1 MADLGDITGL
11 KFNSSTSY
19 VVVDE
24 IGRGGMG
31 IVFLAEKH
39 SEGVVDTVALKTIRT
54 LQPAQLEKLKKEAN
68 IATCLRHENIVKTY
82 GLECVPFNELP
93 PEFLAEVDKVRYG
106 SERKENVARIV
117 PGAAMQ
123 RSRQILRQQASA
135 ARDDRKL
142 YMMVM
147 DYIEGTDLGA
157 LHRYHVKR
165 QLIMPCMISAFI
177 ISRVARALAYAHQF
191 IVHRDISPENI
202 LLNTQGVVKL
212 TDFGIAVTD
221 PEKSKALAGKFTYM
235 APEQIRQEPLDLRCD
250 LYALGLV
257 LYELLTGIGPHR
269 LPPELTG
276 DALEHRLKMFLSMQI
291 PAPIDVRPDVP
302 KILSDITM
310 KMLASDRNQRYP
322 RAQDTVNHLEQKYL
336 YARGFG
342 PTNNSLQAYWE
353 VFQGDFA
360 NPTNDQLKQ
369 LGFLKDDEHA
379 FVLKRTVTAK
389 DYTALGLDWISRL
402 RGQ

>member
-11 KFNSSTSY
+11 RFNSSTSY

-54 LQPAQLEKLKKEAN
+54 LSPQQLDKLKKEAN

-82 GLECVPFNELP
+82 GLECIPFSELP

-106 SERKENVARIV
+106 SERKEQVARIV
-117 PGAAMQ
+117 PGQLA
-123 RSRQILRQQASA
+123 RTRQLMRANQA

-147 DYIEGTDLGA
+147 DYVEGTDLGA
-157 LHRYHVKR
+157 LHRAHVKR
-165 QLIMPCMISAFI
+165 QIIMPCMIAAFI
-177 ISRVARALAYAHQF
+177 VSRVARALAYAHQF
-191 IVHRDISPENI
+191 IVHRDISPENVLI
-202 LLNTQGVVKL
+202 NTQGVVKL
-212 TDFGIAVTD
+212 SDFGIAVTD
-221 PEKSKALAGKFTYM
+221 PSTSKVVAGKYTYM
-235 APEQIRQEPLDLRCD
+235 APEQLRAEVVDARCD
-250 LYALGLV
+250 IYALGLV
-257 LYELLTGIGPHR
+257 LYELVTGIGPHR

-276 DALEHRLKMFLSMQI
+276 DALDRRLNAFLSMQI

-302 KILSDITM
+302 KILSDIIN
-310 KMLASDRNQRYP
+310 KMLVADRNSRYP
-322 RAQDTVNHLEQKYL
+322 RALDLANHLEQKYL
-336 YARGFG
+336 YASGFG
-342 PTNNSLQAYWE
+342 PTNNALAAYWE
-353 VFQGDFA
+353 VFQGDFQ

-369 LGFLKDDEHA
+369 LGFLKDADHA
-379 FVLKRTVTAK
+379 FVLKRSVTAK
-389 DYTALGLDWISRL
+389 DYTQLGLDWIARL